1 MTLPVI
7 SLKAKRNSLH
17 PWIFDR
23 MIRHPQKRLKPGTLV
38 EVVSKE
44 GVFIGRGIYNYKSN
58 IGIRLL
64 TENAS
69 EPLNKEFFLRKL
81 QQAKM
86 LREEVLGIQKISN
99 SYRLIHGESD
109 GLSGLII
116 DKFADVF
123 VIEPYSAGYVGT
135 IEWIVSSLQSLY
147 PGVRVAV
154 RPDERTAAKE
164 GIDFLPVAKD
174 YPGPGFV
181 EIKENLLQMGVNL
194 ETGHKTGFFLD
205 QRENRLTL
213 SQYCSGKEVL
223 DCFCYTGGFAIS
235 AMLMSAKSATGIDL
249 DEKALEMAQENARL
263 NSVKVTFQHVN
274 VFDYLRT
281 MHAKGEQTDVLIL
294 DPAKLAGHK
303 DEMKRAHRT
312 YGDINRLGM
321 QVIRPGGIL
330 LTCSCSGLVSEK
342 DFLSILTRS
351 AAEAGVVLQIFKVA
365 GASSD
370 HPFSTIFPEGRY
382 LKAVFARVFPY
393 IKKGIEFH
401 GETKYA
407 SMRQNTIH
415 T

>member
-64 TENAS
+64 TENVS

-147 PGVRVAV
+147 PGARIAV

-164 GIDFLPVAKD
+164 GIDFLSVAKD
-174 YPGPGFV
+174 YPGPDFV
-181 EIKENLLQMGVNL
+181 EIKENLLQMRVNL

-235 AMLMSAKSATGIDL
+235 AMLMGAKSATGIDL

-351 AAEAGVVLQIFKVA
+351 AAEAGVVLQIFKVT

-393 IKKGIEFH
+393 IKKVIEFH

-407 SMRQNTIH
+407 SVHQNTIH

>member
-1 MTLPVI
+1 
-7 SLKAKRNSLH
+7 
-17 PWIFDR
+17 
-23 MIRHPQKRLKPGTLV
+23 MIRHPQKRLKPGMLV

-64 TENAS
+64 TEDAS

-81 QQAKM
+81 QQAKT

-123 VIEPYSAGYVGT
+123 VIEPYSAGYVGIT
-135 IEWIVSSLQSLY
+135 EWIVSSLQSLY
-147 PGVRVAV
+147 PGARVAV

-174 YPGPGFV
+174 YPGPDSV
-181 EIKENLLQMGVNL
+181 EIKENLLQMRVNL

-235 AMLMSAKSATGIDL
+235 AMLMGAKSATGIDL
-249 DEKALEMAQENARL
+249 DEKALEMALENARL
-263 NSVKVTFQHVN
+263 NTVKVTFQHVN

-401 GETKYA
+401 GETKHA
-407 SMRQNTIH
+407 SVRQNTIH
-415 T
+415 A

>member
-64 TENAS
+64 TENVS
-69 EPLNKEFFLRKL
+69 EPLNKEFFLKKL

-147 PGVRVAV
+147 PGARIAV

-164 GIDFLPVAKD
+164 GIDFLSVAKD
-174 YPGPGFV
+174 YPGPDFV
-181 EIKENLLQMGVNL
+181 EIKENLLQMRVNL

-235 AMLMSAKSATGIDL
+235 AMLMGAKSATGIDL

-351 AAEAGVVLQIFKVA
+351 AAEAGVVLQIFKVT

-393 IKKGIEFH
+393 IKKVIEFH

>member
-23 MIRHPQKRLKPGTLV
+23 MIRHPQKRLKPGALV

-44 GVFIGRGIYNYKSN
+44 GAFIGRGIYNYKSN

-99 SYRLIHGESD
+99 SYRLMHGESD

-147 PGVRVAV
+147 PGARIAV

-174 YPGPGFV
+174 YPCPDFV
-181 EIKENLLQMGVNL
+181 EIKENLLQMRVNI

-235 AMLMSAKSATGIDL
+235 AMLMGAKSATGIDL

-263 NSVKVTFQHVN
+263 NSVEVAFQHVN

-303 DEMKRAHRT
+303 DEMKRAHRA

-393 IKKGIEFH
+393 IKKV
-401 GETKYA
+401 
-407 SMRQNTIH
+407 
-415 T
+415 

>member
-23 MIRHPQKRLKPGTLV
+23 MIRHPQKRLKPGMLV

-64 TENAS
+64 TEDAS

-81 QQAKM
+81 QQAKT

-123 VIEPYSAGYVGT
+123 VIEPYSAGYVGIT
-135 IEWIVSSLQSLY
+135 EWIVSSLQSLY
-147 PGVRVAV
+147 PGARVAV

-174 YPGPGFV
+174 YPGPDSV
-181 EIKENLLQMGVNL
+181 EIKENLLQMRVNL

-235 AMLMSAKSATGIDL
+235 AMLMGAKSATGIDL
-249 DEKALEMAQENARL
+249 DEKALEMALENARL
-263 NSVKVTFQHVN
+263 NTVKVTFQHVN

-401 GETKYA
+401 GETKHA
-407 SMRQNTIH
+407 SVRQNTIH
-415 T
+415 A